1 MKTRTR
7 ILFAMAIASVLAVLT
22 ALLLLNGNVS
32 VAIWMEGPYFPL
44 TLLLPGSVDTLATM
58 VVVVAAYYFV
68 SSLVALK
75 YSSRLTVVLVVS
87 IVIAVNTLGAYAWHR
102 LADRSASADGRT
114 APAPRQPNEPR
125 GSGVSWHSR
134 TVGDDPAFPLSNEET
149 LPQLR
154 DACQTIDQSNQDV
167 RALVQNEMKC
177 LLEELP

>member
-1 MKTRTR
+1 MPVGSPTRQDSPARSGDLVGTKSGVIMRTRTQ

-75 YSSRLTVVLVVS
+75 YSSRRTVILVVS

-114 APAPRQPNEPR
+114 AQHVVEADSSYSCTTQGAPM
-125 GSGVSWHSR
+125 
-134 TVGDDPAFPLSNEET
+134 
-149 LPQLR
+149 
-154 DACQTIDQSNQDV
+154 V
-167 RALVQNEMKC
+167 RS
-177 LLEELP
+177 

>member
-1 MKTRTR
+1 MTAQITIREAIMSTRTQ
-7 ILFAMAIASVLAVLT
+7 ILFAMAIASVFAVLT

-75 YSSRLTVVLVVS
+75 YSSRRTVVLVVS
-87 IVIAVNTLGAYAWHR
+87 IVIAVNSLGAYAWHR

-114 APAPRQPNEPR
+114 PQLAYAADVTALSFVLHAPAAAVLAPAPAAADAP
-125 GSGVSWHSR
+125 
-134 TVGDDPAFPLSNEET
+134 T
-149 LPQLR
+149 LYWL
-154 DACQTIDQSNQDV
+154 
-167 RALVQNEMKC
+167 
-177 LLEELP
+177 